1 VAHPGR
7 RQHRNVQRASRRQ
20 AIVACAVRHA
30 RRVFERFR
38 KVVSARFVV
47 SLIGEAVLT
56 AEEPVWCV
64 TSFISRGGAVG
75 AQPWR
80 FWSSGLY
87 SLVRRR
93 RLSPSSVCRLQA
105 GLRAACDEASRY
117 TPIIEVCCRQPP
129 EGVPRVLI
137 GLSFSQGCMV

>member
-1 VAHPGR
+1 MAHPGR

-56 AEEPVWCV
+56 AVWCV
-64 TSFISRGGAVG
+64 TSFISRGSCRCATEEVLV
-75 AQPWR
+75 
-80 FWSSGLY
+80 FWSLQFG
-87 SLVRRR
+87 
-93 RLSPSSVCRLQA
+93 SPPAAVPVLCMQTAS
-105 GLRAACDEASRY
+105 RAAR
-117 TPIIEVCCRQPP
+117 
-129 EGVPRVLI
+129 GV
-137 GLSFSQGCMV
+137 